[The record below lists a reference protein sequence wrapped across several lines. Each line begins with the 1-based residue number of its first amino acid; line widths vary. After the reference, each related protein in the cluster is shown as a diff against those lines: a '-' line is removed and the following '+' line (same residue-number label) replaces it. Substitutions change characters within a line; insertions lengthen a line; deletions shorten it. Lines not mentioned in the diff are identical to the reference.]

1 MTTKSVV
8 AQKMQELKLNG
19 CLDCFVDH
27 YDEMINSK
35 KTSLEILN
43 ELLIAEQNA
52 VSNRKVLALLNKS
65 NIRYPTS
72 TLTEI
77 DCSNKKGLTSDI
89 LQSFSDCEWIKSKQ
103 NLIFTGA
110 TGIGK
115 TWLASAFGTNA
126 CKSGFKVLFYNTTE
140 LFEEFETAL
149 HLGTI
154 AILKKKLLSS
164 KLLIL
169 DDFGLSQVSNS
180 WMAHFITVIDKHSD
194 NGSLLITS
202 QYETNIWLN
211 HFEDQTVGE
220 ALLDRIIHRAHV
232 FNLQGESMRKKR
244 GRKVLDI

>member
-72 TLTEI
+72 SLTKI
-77 DCSNKKGLTSDI
+77 DCSNKTGLTIDI
-89 LQSFSDCEWIKSKQ
+89 LQSFADCEWIKSKH

-115 TWLASAFGTNA
+115 TWL
-126 CKSGFKVLFYNTTE
+126 
-140 LFEEFETAL
+140 
-149 HLGTI
+149 
-154 AILKKKLLSS
+154 
-164 KLLIL
+164 
-169 DDFGLSQVSNS
+169 
-180 WMAHFITVIDKHSD
+180 
-194 NGSLLITS
+194 
-202 QYETNIWLN
+202 
-211 HFEDQTVGE
+211 
-220 ALLDRIIHRAHV
+220 
-232 FNLQGESMRKKR
+232 
-244 GRKVLDI
+244 